1 MRFKISIIIIGAISG
16 EIVTDEECMS
26 TAETD
31 WDGNKMNWYAI
42 DDETSGKTLI
52 KKYRKKLLPNFNYHI
67 QHYNKC
73 FD

>member
-1 MRFKISIIIIGAISG
+1 MRFKVSIIIIGAIYG

-31 WDGNKMNWYAI
+31 WDGTKNNWYAI
-42 DDETSGKTLI
+42 DDETSGKILI
-52 KKYRKKLLPNFNYHI
+52 KKYSDCQIFHDHI
-67 QHYNKC
+67 RNYNKN

>member
-1 MRFKISIIIIGAISG
+1 MRLKVPIIIIGAISG
-16 EIVTDEECMS
+16 EIATDEECMS

-42 DDETSGKTLI
+42 HDETSGKTLI
-52 KKYRKKLLPNFNYHI
+52 KKYRKSNYRFFKYYI
-67 QHYNKC
+67 RNSNKY

>member
-16 EIVTDEECMS
+16 EIATDEECMS

-42 DDETSGKTLI
+42 DDETSGKVIHYI
-52 KKYRKKLLPNFNYHI
+52 KNFNS
-67 QHYNKC
+67 KV
-73 FD
+73 